1 MDLNI
6 YDVDYESIILIR
18 DLIPSKIIKLEHH
31 PHKHEL
37 MEADFKDISIALF
50 ECLDYL
56 RENGFG
62 TVRINPIG
70 REMDLRN
77 YIVKSN
83 TTVRGRRGIC
93 IFPESPNVVLFAFL
107 SSIENL
113 PFKENNGIFGLRLL

>member
-1 MDLNI
+1 
-6 YDVDYESIILIR
+6 
-18 DLIPSKIIKLEHH
+18 
-31 PHKHEL
+31 